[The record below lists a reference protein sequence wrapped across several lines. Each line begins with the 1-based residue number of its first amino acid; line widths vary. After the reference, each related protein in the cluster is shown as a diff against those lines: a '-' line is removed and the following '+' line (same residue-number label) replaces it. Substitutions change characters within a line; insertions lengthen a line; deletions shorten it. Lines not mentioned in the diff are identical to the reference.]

1 MIPPSVAISIENGGD
16 SATPIQLAFLACLG
30 HIDLTCSWARE
41 REKEAWFDQ
50 TLIFLGKLPL
60 SSASY
65 PSKAFLTCNK
75 AYFFRKIFDLVAIHN
90 CRCKVT
96 RRRIQ
101 EKLLHIVSNGEKL
114 SSNRRGGTA
123 RSFGDKCFLR
133 RSDPVERKSSSFF
146 SSLRKAIVNIRAE
159 LLTLLEIEKKNP
171 LTRGKEALNLAPN
184 GVLNCL
190 RTFRS
195 SKILIKRVPK
205 SRRAPIRILREYDR
219 YLSPHFWCTSL
230 RSKLGM
236 INLHKQLSRP
246 FSNSGIDMDL
256 SEEGALALFHIQFS
270 EEDSQKR
277 ILRIR
282 LTGVHAFLRETKEAQ
297 IYLLGGKGNERL
309 VLPLKRSCR
318 LCQSEVHTA
327 DQLPLPRYGLDAP
340 PARAGLSDGYDR
352 TIDSH
357 SSAFRLSYGIKF
369 FSGKPTKQANLFYD
383 RSFRS
388 ACLFIRARVLNISL
402 AARSEPERI
411 SDRLEDPVSNAPLA
425 FNSQGEL
432 SASSLVPRGEGP
444 SNSEVGSQYTD
455 TPVIDRDLS
464 LVTGEHSE
472 GKPALAFSTPTGISL
487 GGSSEPLTL
496 SPDHKPLGD
505 PVTVRKSSAIRESSS
520 SFAGT
525 LFSKGSE
532 VSRGE
537 AGWN

>member
-1 MIPPSVAISIENGGD
+1 MEPPNMFEDLEMIFRVPGRIRKTPFPSRIEWTFPVFRPEN
-16 SATPIQLAFLACLG
+16 
-30 HIDLTCSWARE
+30 LTE
-41 REKEAWFDQ
+41 
-50 TLIFLGKLPL
+50 TLLRIFLPKNETFHDLGECFAVLGGN
-60 SSASY
+60 SSITASIGCFAY
-65 PSKAFLTCNK
+65 STTPSPEPILALANSP
-75 AYFFRKIFDLVAIHN
+75 D
-90 CRCKVT
+90 
-96 RRRIQ
+96 
-101 EKLLHIVSNGEKL
+101 S
-114 SSNRRGGTA
+114 
-123 RSFGDKCFLR
+123 
-133 RSDPVERKSSSFF
+133 
-146 SSLRKAIVNIRAE
+146 
-159 LLTLLEIEKKNP
+159 
-171 LTRGKEALNLAPN
+171 LNLITGSRLKESMEPSF
-184 GVLNCL
+184 LL
-190 RTFRS
+190 RFNVT
-195 SKILIKRVPK
+195 
-205 SRRAPIRILREYDR
+205 LRHLLMR
-219 YLSPHFWCTSL
+219 YYYQF
-230 RSKLGM
+230 
-236 INLHKQLSRP
+236 NLALA
-246 FSNSGIDMDL
+246 
-256 SEEGALALFHIQFS
+256 GALALFHIQFS

-496 SPDHKPLGD
+496 SPDHKPLG
-505 PVTVRKSSAIRESSS
+505 
-520 SFAGT
+520 
-525 LFSKGSE
+525 
-532 VSRGE
+532 
-537 AGWN
+537 GW